1 MRPPGRGSDPVVS
14 SGGVILRVVLQL
26 AIGAG
31 IGCIL
36 GSIITGDWIY
46 TIGWAVGIPLVL
58 TVAGILG
65 SRDRKQGVLTAPGRV
80 PGIIGS
86 ARVQPAPTEAVLN
99 PEPTAVPATGAT
111 LNGEPLDPAV
121 LAKMPEPRPRVAVP
135 WWSRALAVI
144 LVVAGVALALI
155 PAYRTIGWTVTNLA
169 QGRWDGNDMR
179 SGLHQQEA
187 IDDLAAV
194 IGSYDVVAVYFYDS
208 YVLVEAPTFVGA
220 TTTDRYE
227 WRYGRAGREGPYSGV
242 VVGLFDASQVDFSI
256 VADLVAQSK
265 ADTGW
270 TEFTSFYPS
279 VRGDD
284 EGEPQITISLGNDY
298 YSASYTYTI
307 QGDLIDRY
315 GTGLD

>member
-1 MRPPGRGSDPVVS
+1 MRLGL
-14 SGGVILRVVLQL
+14 GGVILRVVLRL

-31 IGCIL
+31 AGCIL

-65 SRDRKQGVLTAPGRV
+65 SRRRKQGAPTAPGRV

-86 ARVQPAPTEAVLN
+86 ARVQPTPTEAVLN

-121 LAKMPEPRPRVAVP
+121 LAKMPEPRTRDIVP
-135 WWSRALAVI
+135 FWSRALAVI
-144 LVVAGVALALI
+144 LVLAGVALALI

-187 IDDLAAV
+187 IDDLAAA
-194 IGSYDVVAVYFYDS
+194 IGSYEFVAVYFYDS

-227 WRYGRAGREGPYSGV
+227 WRYGRAGRDGPHSGA
-242 VVGLFDASQVDFSI
+242 VVGLFDASQIDFSI
-256 VADLVAQSK
+256 VADLVARSK

-270 TEFTSFYPS
+270 PDVTGFYPS
-279 VRGDD
+279 VRAND
-284 EGEPQITISLGNDY
+284 EGEPEITVSLSNDY

-307 QGDLIDRY
+307 QGDLIEKY

>member
-1 MRPPGRGSDPVVS
+1 MSVGGTIARIALLLAVGAVIGS
-14 SGGVILRVVLQL
+14 
-26 AIGAG
+26 
-31 IGCIL
+31 IL
-36 GSIITGDWIY
+36 GSIFTGDWIY
-46 TIGWAVGIPLVL
+46 TIVWAVGLPIGL

-65 SRDRKQGVLTAPGRV
+65 SRQRKRDVLTAPGRV
-80 PGIIGS
+80 PGIIGA
-86 ARVQPAPTEAVLN
+86 ARAQPVPAHAVLN
-99 PEPTAVPATGAT
+99 PEPTAVPATGGT

-121 LAKMPEPRPRVAVP
+121 LAKMPEPRPRGGTPA
-135 WWSRALAVI
+135 WSRAIAII
-144 LVVAGVALALI
+144 LVLAGVALVLI

-179 SGLHQQEA
+179 SGVHQQEA

-194 IGSYDVVAVYFYDS
+194 IGSYDVVAVNFYDS

-242 VVGLFDASQVDFSI
+242 VTGLFDASAIDFSI
-256 VADLVAQSK
+256 IGDLVARAK

-270 TEFTSFYPS
+270 TEFTGFYPA
-279 VRGDD
+279 VRADD
-284 EGEPQITISLGNDY
+284 DGVPEITVSLSNDY
-298 YSASYTYTI
+298 YSATYTFTI
-307 QGDLIDRY
+307 EGDLIEKY